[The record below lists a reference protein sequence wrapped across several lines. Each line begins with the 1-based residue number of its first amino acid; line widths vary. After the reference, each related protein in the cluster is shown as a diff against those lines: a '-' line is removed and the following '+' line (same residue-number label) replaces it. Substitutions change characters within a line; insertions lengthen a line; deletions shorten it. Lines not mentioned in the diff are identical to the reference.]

1 MLKVF
6 VRLVADAALVAF
18 LLFASA
24 GTIAWQRAWL
34 LVVVLL
40 VVRIVS
46 AVVVYRVNPA
56 LLRERARLPIHGD
69 QPWSDKVL
77 LLLVITTGFLGLPV
91 VAGCDVF
98 RWHVL
103 PPPGTLISA
112 LGLVLFVLGWII
124 KGMALRANAFATSM
138 VRLQHER
145 KHAVADTGVYAI
157 VRHPFYAATPLVL
170 VGLSLWL
177 ESYTAALVA
186 VIPVALVVVRLNA
199 EERFLHRELPG
210 YGAYAQRV
218 RHRLL
223 PGIW

>member
-69 QPWSDKVL
+69 QPWSDKML

-103 PPPGTLISA
+103 PPPGTLVSA
-112 LGLVLFVLGWII
+112 LGLVLFVLGWVI
-124 KGMALRANAFATSM
+124 KGMALRANAFATSV

-157 VRHPFYAATPLVL
+157 VRHPMYATAFLYLVGTPLALGSYWGL
-170 VGLSLWL
+170 VPI
-177 ESYTAALVA
+177 AAMTPLL
-186 VIPVALVVVRLNA
+186 IWRLA
-199 EERFLHRELPG
+199 DEERFLARDLPG
-210 YGAYAQRV
+210 YTEYRKRV
-218 RHRLL
+218 RHRLV
-223 PGIW
+223 PHVW